1 MSDIGHMRREYQGRS
16 LDPANAEVDPMRL
29 FARWFD
35 QAQADNAGPWYE
47 PNVMN
52 LATVDAHGLPDAR
65 IVLLKQFDETG
76 LVFYTNYHS
85 AKGLQLARCP
95 HGAAVFHWVNL
106 QRQVRFRGVVDQVDR
121 QTTEQYWST
130 RPRGSQLGS
139 AVSTQSQPV
148 GSRIELERMMDELDR
163 AHRQGPIPC
172 PENWGGYRLIPSSV
186 EFWQGQANRLH
197 DRLLYQLRTD
207 EHGDRWAITRLAP

>member
-1 MSDIGHMRREYQGRS
+1 MSDIGHMRRDYQGQP
-16 LDPANAEVDPMRL
+16 LDPANAQADPMGQ

-52 LATVDAHGLPDAR
+52 LATVDERGLPDAR
-65 IVLLKQFDETG
+65 IVLLKQFDEAG
-76 LVFYTNYHS
+76 LIFYTNYLS
-85 AKGLQLARCP
+85 TKGRQMARCP
-95 HGAAVFHWVNL
+95 HVAAVFHWVHM
-106 QRQVRFRGVVDQVDR
+106 QRQVRFRGAVDQVDR
-121 QTTEQYWST
+121 RTTERYWAS

-148 GSRIELERMMDELDR
+148 GSRVELERMMDELDR
-163 AHRQGPIPC
+163 THRDRPIPC
-172 PENWGGYRLIPSSV
+172 PADWGGYRLIPSSV

-207 EHGDRWAITRLAP
+207 EQGDRWSMTRLAP